1 MESITFTFQT
11 HQNMKLKIN
20 LSLLFVILFNALSF
34 SQALPQQWLRSFV
47 PQGKSSDR
55 ISKILIDNNNDIYIG
70 GYASNERAYPDAYV
84 MKRNAQGDTLWQYY
98 YDSGSK
104 GEDYVLD
111 MAIDANLNV
120 YLTGKS
126 HPTFSGIFDCITIKL
141 NAAGVQQ
148 WVSRYAVGATSNSYG
163 YAIAVDAN
171 DNVYVAG
178 TVDPLSASK
187 SGLVIKYNS
196 SGVQQWADVFNGP
209 AAGDDEAFD
218 IVIAPNGNATACGYI
233 SDAAVNGGI
242 NSFVKQY
249 DQNGGTVWS
258 DSYSNP
264 AYILP
269 DRLRGLAYNNTGNL
283 FVAGETGNSAN
294 NKLDV
299 LVMSYN
305 ATGIRQWETIYQDST
320 SGNDEYLLGNT
331 FDDLGNAYVVGTD
344 YANGFIT
351 RVNFDG
357 SQGWRRRWT
366 GPLQF
371 GSEVFNSV
379 AIDNNGGVY
388 TSGRAIYP
396 GPDYYGNGGLTN
408 MIIAKYSDAGDSLWT
423 YRVADSSDASMGFA
437 IATRNGKVVAGGF
450 KTDTAFVDENL
461 YMMVVDTAGNGLYE
475 WNHNG
480 KGAGITHGQLVRVDA
495 ADNVY
500 CATTVDRSY
509 NEGWDVAIVKY
520 DPAGTLLWE
529 KYYTTPSWNNDT
541 ITDMQF
547 NPAGELVL
555 CISSDSGKTKNNF
568 RMSLVTMDVNG
579 NFLDTSWYLPSPL
592 GSVLSKSMLMRSD
605 GSIVIG
611 ASSNIAGGL
620 LIYFDNQH
628 VVQWVAKM
636 DSTQFAV
643 TKINSL
649 AAFPNGDIAVAGLVQ
664 TSSGNTAKGVVQ
676 RFQPS
681 GVRLWSADFD
691 SLNVYDEVY
700 DVTVSPSGEV
710 AAVGISG
717 YLPSGVSTLITYNG
731 TTGAQNWRAVFNPN
745 TTNEFGVKVRYT
757 PAGNIVYICRGWTG
771 FVARYTTLQYTASG
785 AFQWATVYSQTASN
799 REPLKLLIEPNN
811 RIVTAGWEV
820 NGATSNYDFVLV
832 GYNSA
837 GVQQFLNTYTTP
849 NFAPDVFHDLA
860 RDAQGNFV
868 VTGQSATDFLNEQL
882 FHMITIKYGGSAV
895 GMEQIESS
903 SNVIA
908 YPNPSNGTFL
918 LMETAGGS
926 PIISGIVYDLQGRK
940 VTNLDLINREIN
952 LSKFPSGLYILQ
964 YQQENGSIGSLKL
977 VLSPRSF

>member
-1 MESITFTFQT
+1 
-11 HQNMKLKIN
+11 MKLKVN

-55 ISKILIDNNNDIYIG
+55 ISKIVIDNNNDIYIG

-126 HPTFSGIFDCITIKL
+126 QPSFSGIFDCITIKL

-196 SGVQQWADVFNGP
+196 SGVQQWADVFNGTGN
-209 AAGDDEAFD
+209 GDDEALD
-218 IVIAPNGNATACGYI
+218 IVIAPNGNATACGFVY
-233 SDAAVNGGI
+233 DLVANGGT
-242 NSFVKQY
+242 NAFVKQY
-249 DQNGGTVWS
+249 DANGAAVWS

-264 AYILP
+264 AFTLP
-269 DRLRGLAYNNTGNL
+269 DRLRGLAYNNAGNL
-283 FVAGETGNSAN
+283 FVAGETGNTAN

-305 ATGIRQWETIYQDST
+305 AAGVRQWETIYMDST
-320 SGNDEYLLGNT
+320 SGNDEYLLGNV

-344 YANGFIT
+344 YSNGFIT

-357 SQGWRRRWT
+357 SQGWRRTWT

-371 GSEVFNSV
+371 GNEVINSV
-379 AIDNNGGVY
+379 AVDNNGGVY

-408 MIIAKYSDAGDSLWT
+408 MIITKYSDAGDSLWT
-423 YRVADSSDASMGFA
+423 YRVSDSTDASMGIA
-437 IATRNGKVVAGGF
+437 IATHNGKVIAGGF
-450 KTDTAFVDENL
+450 KTDTAHVDENL
-461 YMMVVDTAGNGLYE
+461 YLMVVDTAGNGLHE

-495 ADNVY
+495 ADNIY

-520 DPAGTLLWE
+520 NPAGTLLWE
-529 KYYTTPSWNNDT
+529 KYYSTPSWNNDT

-568 RMSLVTMDVNG
+568 RMSLVTIDVNG

-592 GSVLSKSMLMRSD
+592 GSVLSKSMLMRND

-628 VVQWVAKM
+628 LVQWVAKM

-664 TSSGNTAKGVVQ
+664 ISSGNTAKGVVQ

-691 SLNVYDEVY
+691 SLNVYDEIN

-717 YLPSGVSTLITYNG
+717 YLTSGVSTLITYNG

-745 TTNEFGVKVRYT
+745 TANEFGVKVQYT

-771 FVARYTTLQYTASG
+771 FVARYTTLQYSAAGT
-785 AFQWATVYSQTASN
+785 FQWATVYSQTASD
-799 REPLKLLIEPNN
+799 RAPLKLLVESNN
-811 RIVTAGWEV
+811 RVVTAGWAI
-820 NGATSNYDFVLV
+820 NSASSNYDFVLV
-832 GYNSA
+832 GYNST

-849 NFAPDVFHDLA
+849 NFAPDVLHDLA
-860 RDAQGNFV
+860 CDAQGNFV
-868 VTGQSATDFLNEQL
+868 VTGQSATDFLNEYL
-882 FHMITIKYGGSAV
+882 FRMITIKYGGSAV
-895 GMEQIESS
+895 GMQQIESP

-908 YPNPSNGTFL
+908 YPNPSNGIFL
-918 LMETAGGS
+918 LMESVGGS
-926 PIISGIVYDLQGRK
+926 PIINGVVYDLQGRK
-940 VTNLDLINREIN
+940 VTTLDLINREIN

-964 YQQENGSIGSLKL
+964 YQRENGEMGSLKL

>member
-1 MESITFTFQT
+1 
-11 HQNMKLKIN
+11 MKLKIN

-34 SQALPQQWLRSFV
+34 SQALPQQWLRSFT

-126 HPTFSGIFDCITIKL
+126 NPTFSGIFDCITIKL

-148 WVSRYAVGATSNSYG
+148 WVSRYAVGATSNSFG

-209 AAGDDEAFD
+209 ATGDDEALD

-233 SDAAVNGGI
+233 SDAPVNGGI
-242 NSFVKQY
+242 NTFVKQY

-258 DSYSNP
+258 DTYTNP
-264 AYILP
+264 AFNLP
-269 DRLRGLAYNNTGNL
+269 DRLRGLAYNNAGNL
-283 FVAGETGNSAN
+283 FVSGETGNTAN

-305 ATGIRQWETIYQDST
+305 SAGVRQWETIYMDST
-320 SGNDEYLLGNT
+320 SGNDEYLLGNV

-344 YANGFIT
+344 YSNGFIT

-357 SQGWRRRWT
+357 TQGWRKTWT
-366 GPLQF
+366 GSLQF

-379 AIDNNGGVY
+379 AVDNNGGVY

-408 MIIAKYSDAGDSLWT
+408 MIITKYSDAGDSLWT
-423 YRVADSSDASMGFA
+423 YRVADSSDASMGVA
-437 IATRNGKVVAGGF
+437 IAARNGKVIAGGF
-450 KTDTAFVDENL
+450 KTDTAHVDENL
-461 YMMVVDTAGNGLYE
+461 YVMVVDTAGNGLYE

-495 ADNVY
+495 ADNIY

-520 DPAGTLLWE
+520 DPAGTLVWE
-529 KYYTTPSWNNDT
+529 KYYTTPAWNNDT

-592 GSVLSKSMLMRSD
+592 GSVLSKSMLMRND

-676 RFQPS
+676 RFQNT

-700 DVTVSPSGEV
+700 DVTVSLSGEV

-717 YLPSGVSTLITYNG
+717 YLTTGVSTLITYNG

-745 TTNEFGVKVRYT
+745 TTNEFGVKVQYT

-771 FVARYTTLQYTASG
+771 FVSRYTTLQYSAAGT
-785 AFQWATVYSQTASN
+785 FQWASVYSQTASD
-799 REPLKLLIEPNN
+799 REPLKLIVEPNN
-811 RIVTAGWEV
+811 RVVTAGWAI

-837 GVQQFLNTYTTP
+837 GVQQFLNTYTSP
-849 NFAPDVFHDLA
+849 NYAPEVLHDLA
-860 RDAQGNFV
+860 RDAQGNFI
-868 VTGQSATDFLNEQL
+868 VTGQSATDFLNEYL
-882 FHMITIKYGGSAV
+882 FRMITIKYGGSAV
-895 GMEQIESS
+895 GIQQIENQA
-903 SNVIA
+903 NVIA

-918 LMETAGGS
+918 LMESAGGS

-964 YQQENGSIGSLKL
+964 YQREDGSLGSLKL
-977 VLSPRSF
+977 VLSPSSY